1 MKSPEAQLQQMMEQ
15 LKARSKT
22 EVILESGFFA
32 LILSILFV
40 GNFTTLLIMVLNRRM
55 RTIPNMLVVSLA
67 VSDFGLG
74 ALCSGP
80 LGLLAIATS
89 DWPFNDATCQY
100 QGYIA
105 ITMAV
110 ASTQT
115 LTIMA
120 VNRYFRIVNQRKYRR
135 FFTKKKTT
143 IIIIVSWLY
152 SLFTPLPYV
161 LSGHKMI
168 FHPSKFFCYLQV
180 NSGPFTAFLV
190 TVNVGIPSNVI
201 FYCYLKIFKSVGKH
215 SNNFQSSR
223 DGTSRAVKVKDIK
236 IARTLF
242 AIVIFFTLCW
252 TPVLLIDVVDTIRGR
267 WGFPRE
273 AYLAYSFLITISSAL
288 NPVIYGVMN
297 KNFQK
302 EYLKILRC
310 SHCRT
315 QVAVEPFSV
324 EGRSRTTTF
333 SENSLRV
340 RKKENLN
347 EERM

>member
-40 GNFTTLLIMVLNRRM
+40 GNFTTLLIMVVNRRM
-55 RTIPNMLVVSLA
+55 RTIPNMLVASLA

-135 FFTKKKTT
+135 FFTKKKTA

-152 SLFTPLPYV
+152 SLCTPLPYL

-180 NSGPFTAFLV
+180 DSGPFTVFLV

-201 FYCYLKIFKSVGKH
+201 FYCYLKIFKSVRNH

-223 DGTSRAVKVKDIK
+223 HGTSRAVNVEDIK

-252 TPVLLIDVVDTIRGR
+252 TPVLLIDAVDTIRGR
-267 WGFPRE
+267 WSFPRE

-310 SHCRT
+310 RHCRS
-315 QVAVEPFSV
+315 QGAVEPFSV
-324 EGRSRTTTF
+324 EERSRTATF
-333 SENSLRV
+333 SEHSLTV
-340 RKKENLN
+340 RKKEFLK
-347 EERM
+347 EERI